1 MTTHEASIP
10 SEQDIAVVEGRLAAL
25 YAELP
30 GGQRAVLE
38 TVVAAGLQQLSAAE
52 DDTSGYSM
60 EVELLYEAR
69 RQELQRAWDEA
80 DRQGALGPVP
90 QAEGT
95 SQPSLLA
102 PVLALF
108 RRTATARSET
118 QPAGGAPA

>member
-1 MTTHEASIP
+1 MTHEAGIP
-10 SEQDIAVVEGRLAAL
+10 SEQDVAAVEGRLAAL

-30 GGQRAVLE
+30 MGQRTVLE
-38 TVVAAGLQQLSAAE
+38 TVLAAGLHTLAAE

-60 EVELLYEAR
+60 EVELLFAAQ

-80 DRQGALGPVP
+80 DRRGALGPVP
-90 QAEGT
+90 QTEGT
-95 SQPSLLA
+95 PQPSLLA

-108 RRTATARSET
+108 RRTATARSEA

>member
-1 MTTHEASIP
+1 MTHEAGIP
-10 SEQDIAVVEGRLAAL
+10 SEQDVAAVEGRLAAL

-30 GGQRAVLE
+30 SGQRAVLE
-38 TVVAAGLQQLSAAE
+38 TVVAAGLQTLAAAE

-60 EVELLYEAR
+60 EVELLFAAQ

-80 DRQGALGPVP
+80 DRRGALGPVP
-90 QAEGT
+90 QTEGT
-95 SQPSLLA
+95 PQPSLLT
-102 PVLALF
+102 PVLAFF